1 MPTLSVERDALFERL
16 GHQYT
21 LEDFEKLCFEFGI
34 ELDGVVEEPIDGTVA
49 SGAGASGAAAAGP
62 VATKTV
68 YKIDIAANRYDLL
81 SIEGLSRALRVFLEK
96 DPAPVSPAT
105 PGSTLFRQA
114 AERRGSGRGAF
125 CTPVD

>member
-21 LEDFEKLCFEFGI
+21 LEEFEKLCFEFGI

-49 SGAGASGAAAAGP
+49 SGAGASDAAAAGP

-81 SIEGLSRALRVFLEK
+81 SLEGLSRALRVFLEK
-96 DPAPVSPAT
+96 DPAPVSPAA
-105 PGSTLFRQA
+105 PGNAHVMELGRW
-114 AERRGSGRGAF
+114 RGRGCGA
-125 CTPVD
+125 